1 MIRYLGI
8 GSGIG
13 GIGSSIGIGGWGGIQ
28 LRLCVGLVWSALRPG
43 RPQAARR
50 AGQQRELGRPTA
62 WRADAAPGRRQSPP
76 ASWSDG
82 LKPA

>member
-43 RPQAARR
+43 RPQAAR
-50 AGQQRELGRPTA
+50 
-62 WRADAAPGRRQSPP
+62 GRRQSPP